1 MGAVAVAIDVG
12 LGWKERVDNLNIV
25 VRSVG
30 ACGICCDEL
39 LDAKRVCEGTGA
51 VRAKRSI

>member
-1 MGAVAVAIDVG
+1 MGAVAVDVG
-12 LGWKERVDNLNIV
+12 LGWKERVDIV
-25 VRSVG
+25 FRSVG

>member
-1 MGAVAVAIDVG
+1 MGAVAVDVG
-12 LGWKERVDNLNIV
+12 LGWKERVESLVIV
-25 VRSVG
+25 FRSVG